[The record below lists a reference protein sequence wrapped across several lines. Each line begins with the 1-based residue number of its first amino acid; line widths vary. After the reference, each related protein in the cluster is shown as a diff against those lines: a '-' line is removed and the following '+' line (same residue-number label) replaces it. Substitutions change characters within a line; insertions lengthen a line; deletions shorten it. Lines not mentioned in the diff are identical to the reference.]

1 MKEQHPRGLIA
12 KNKHSKALMTP
23 YRNPSKFDSVH
34 NFRNQS
40 QIQKDCME
48 ADPNG
53 TSISET
59 ICPTNYASFWQV
71 DLSDVF
77 LSKYPNISHNFKKLI
92 FTTSS
97 LQNYINLY
105 IHLCL
110 MVNLYQEKNGEG
122 ISLVQDRG
130 LVILLVRGPSHFV
143 ACE

>member
-12 KNKHSKALMTP
+12 KNKHSKALMTQFTTLGTKV
-23 YRNPSKFDSVH
+23 KF
-34 NFRNQS
+34 RR
-40 QIQKDCME
+40 ICME

-97 LQNYINLY
+97 L
-105 IHLCL
+105 
-110 MVNLYQEKNGEG
+110 
-122 ISLVQDRG
+122 
-130 LVILLVRGPSHFV
+130 
-143 ACE
+143 